1 MLESI
6 TAYLNALAS
15 YIYIYLNARE
25 MLESITKTEML
36 EMLESNTEIEK
47 QQAIHSLLLL
57 FYLSNT

>member
-6 TAYLNALAS
+6 T
-15 YIYIYLNARE
+15 E
-25 MLESITKTEML
+25 T

-57 FYLSNT
+57 FYLSST

>member
-1 MLESI
+1 
-6 TAYLNALAS
+6 
-15 YIYIYLNARE
+15 

>member
-15 YIYIYLNARE
+15 YIYLNARE

-47 QQAIHSLLLL
+47 
-57 FYLSNT
+57 

>member
-25 MLESITKTEML
+25 MLESITET

-47 QQAIHSLLLL
+47 
-57 FYLSNT
+57 

>member
-15 YIYIYLNARE
+15 YIYLNARE

-57 FYLSNT
+57 FYLSST